1 MKTKLSLLALLLGA
15 TGMHAQTNCSNAI
28 PVTAGIHPSVSYA
41 GGVIP
46 QPLCVA
52 YNSNTSAGIWYKY
65 TATENKTVTITT
77 NVPGY
82 NLVDTRLHV
91 YKGDCN
97 NLTCIAGDDDSGGG
111 GYTSMASFAAEAGK
125 TYTFAFDNRWT
136 SAYFHFKLSE
146 SAYIP
151 PFEPG
156 MSFTSQSVNISGS
169 YIMGVVDMNNDYLDD
184 IVKANNGSV
193 TILYQAPNNSGFTE
207 ATLTSPTTN
216 YMPGWSMA
224 AGDFNKDGYN
234 DLVYGAGSGASLL
247 LSNSTGTGFPTLL
260 TRPGM
265 FCQRTNFVDINND
278 GELDVF
284 ICHDVAP
291 NVHLLNN
298 GNNGFTQHQGGL
310 GDHPNGGNYGS
321 IWVDYDN
328 DGDPDLFLAKCKGAG
343 SNASLNELHRNNGDG
358 TFTNVSVAANLSDMI
373 QTWST
378 AWGDFDNDGFM
389 DAMVGANSTA
399 SGTHKLMRNNG
410 DGTFTDVT
418 AGSGFDAFTSYGREH
433 VAYDFN
439 NDGFID
445 VMGAGGK
452 IMFNNGNMTF
462 SPVSIPAFSGPV
474 GDLNNDGFL
483 DILNDNVIYFNTGNS
498 NKWIKINL
506 NGTASN
512 KNGIGAR
519 VEVYTQN
526 GKQIRDVRS
535 GDGFEFMSTLN
546 AHFGLGSATSI
557 TKVVIKWPSGV
568 IDTIM
573 NPPVNQALF
582 VTEGSTMAVTD
593 VSSTLFRIYPNPA
606 KDVIE
611 ISGGAEADI
620 KSASLYNLEGRL
632 VMEKAVTD
640 AKISVSQLAKGTY
653 ILILHD
659 NSGATHTSKI
669 IKE

>member
-1 MKTKLSLLALLLGA
+1 MKTKLPLLALLLGI
-15 TGMHAQTNCSNAI
+15 TGVQAQTNCSNAL
-28 PVTAGIHPSVSYA
+28 PVTAGIYASASYV
-41 GGVIP
+41 GGIIP
-46 QPLCVA
+46 QPMCLS
-52 YNSNTSAGIWYKY
+52 SNNNATAGIWYKY
-65 TATENKTVTITT
+65 TAVENKTVVITT

-82 NLVDTRLHV
+82 NNVDTRLHV
-91 YKGDCN
+91 YRNDCS
-97 NLTCIAGDDDSGGG
+97 NLMCLTGDDDSGGA

-125 TYTFAFDNRWT
+125 TYTFVFDNKWN
-136 SAYFHFKLSE
+136 SQPFHFKLSE

-151 PFEPG
+151 PYEPG
-156 MSFTSQSVNISGS
+156 MSFSPQNANISGD
-169 YIMGVVDMNNDYLDD
+169 YILGVVDMNNDYLDD

-193 TILYQAPNNSGFTE
+193 TIMYQAPNSSGFTQ

-216 YMPGWSMA
+216 YMPDWSMA

-234 DLVYGAGSGASLL
+234 DLVYGDGSGAALL
-247 LSNSTGTGFPTLL
+247 LSNSTGTAFPTLL
-260 TRPGM
+260 TRQGM

-278 GELDVF
+278 GNLDVF

-291 NVHLLNN
+291 NVYLLNN
-298 GNNGFTQHQGGL
+298 GNNGFTQHQGGM

-321 IWVDYDN
+321 IFVDYDN
-328 DGDPDLFLAKCKGAG
+328 DGDPDLFIAKCRGAG
-343 SNASLNELHRNNGDG
+343 SDASLNELHRNNGNG
-358 TFTNVSVAANLSDMI
+358 TFTNVSVAAGLSDML

-399 SGTHKLMRNNG
+399 SGTHKIMKNNG
-410 DGTFTDVT
+410 NGTFTDVT
-418 AGSGFDAFTSYGREH
+418 AGSGFELFTSYGREH

-445 VMGAGGK
+445 IMGAGNK
-452 IMFNNGNMTF
+452 IMYNKGNMTF
-462 SPVSIPAFSGPV
+462 SPVSIPAANGPV

-483 DILNDNVIYFNTGNS
+483 DILNGSTIYFNTANA
-498 NKWIKINL
+498 NKWIKIKL

-519 VEVYTQN
+519 VEVYTAA

-546 AHFGLGSATSI
+546 AHFGLGAATDI
-557 TKVVIKWPSGV
+557 TKVVIKWPSGTV
-568 IDTIM
+568 DTVL
-573 NPPVNQALF
+573 NPAVNQALF
-582 VTEGSTMAVTD
+582 VTEGSTLAVAE
-593 VSSTLFRIYPNPA
+593 VSSAAFKIFPNPA

-611 ISGGAEADI
+611 ISGDAASDI
-620 KSASLYNLEGRL
+620 KNASVYSMDGKL
-632 VMEKAVTD
+632 VMEKAVND
-640 AKISVSQLAKGTY
+640 ARLSVSQLARGTY
-653 ILILHD
+653 IMILH
-659 NSGATHTSKI
+659 NSSGSTHTSKI